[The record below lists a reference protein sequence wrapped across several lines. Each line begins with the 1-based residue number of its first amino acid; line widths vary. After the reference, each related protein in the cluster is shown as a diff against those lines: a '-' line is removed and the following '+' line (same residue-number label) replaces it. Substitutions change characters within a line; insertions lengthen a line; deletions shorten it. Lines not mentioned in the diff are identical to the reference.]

1 VKRREP
7 EGNGSILH
15 ETATRGVRPTPSPP
29 LPPGRFGAP
38 GPWSHDGREPLR
50 RRSPGAESASLR
62 SDAPRDLPSPVRPAE
77 LLGFLAFSH
86 GWTWAWWGAAAAA
99 GESVWD
105 WPASA
110 LFYVGGAG
118 VFLGGVMMTG
128 VVSGGVG
135 LRDLGRRTLDPRPI
149 PGRWWVTLLLFYPLL
164 TLAAAGVAVALGV
177 TDRPLDLPAAAD
189 RMANPVGLVSMMVF
203 LFGVGPLPEEI
214 GWRGFLQDRLQARWT
229 GLAAAL
235 AIALV
240 WWVWHL
246 PLLVLPGYYDAFGRS
261 APAPLDFLW
270 NLIPAAILYAWIF
283 NRTHRSVLAVIVFH
297 FMENF
302 TSEFLGVADAMR
314 PHRLALMVG
323 AAVVVVLVGELQDPR
338 RRG

>member
-1 VKRREP
+1 MTDP
-7 EGNGSILH
+7 PPPGSRL
-15 ETATRGVRPTPSPP
+15 ASRSQSLSPP
-29 LPPGRFGAP
+29 
-38 GPWSHDGREPLR
+38 PLR
-50 RRSPGAESASLR
+50 IWQ
-62 SDAPRDLPSPVRPAE
+62 

-86 GWTWAWWGAAAAA
+86 GWTWAWWAAATAV

-118 VFLGGVMMTG
+118 VFLGGVIMTG
-128 VVSGGVG
+128 VISGGAG

-164 TLAAAGVAVALGV
+164 TLAAAGAALALGA
-177 TDRPLDLPAAAD
+177 TDRPLDLAAAAD

-203 LFGVGPLPEEI
+203 LFILGPLPEEI
-214 GWRGFLQDRLQARWT
+214 GWRGFLQDRLQTRWT

-261 APAPLDFLW
+261 APTPLDFLW

-323 AAVVVVLVGELQDPR
+323 IAVVVVLAGGLHDPR